1 MVRQAFCFERQY
13 MGNDIR
19 CVLHE
24 RNRIVASPS
33 RTPLAGRVRIM
44 RLSSTQPLI
53 DAFKMLELN
62 VVKSEQES
70 RDSPISSIMNIPV
83 FRRQRSK
90 RFPEIT

>member
-1 MVRQAFCFERQY
+1 
-13 MGNDIR
+13 
-19 CVLHE
+19 
-24 RNRIVASPS
+24 
-33 RTPLAGRVRIM
+33 M